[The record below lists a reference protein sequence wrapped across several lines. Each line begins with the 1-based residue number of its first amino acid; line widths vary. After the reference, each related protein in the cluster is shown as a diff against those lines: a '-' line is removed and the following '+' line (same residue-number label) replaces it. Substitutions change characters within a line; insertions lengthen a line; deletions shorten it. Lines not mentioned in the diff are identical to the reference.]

1 MAKPDLGTKRVC
13 QSCGAKFYDLSKDP
27 ITCPKCDA
35 VYEIVVPVTR
45 GGRPAAAAA
54 AAVAAAAAS
63 KVVTDDV
70 EASTDGAEVISLEDA
85 EAEATGKKV
94 KGPGDPELETDE
106 DVEVEGTDDEEDN
119 TFLVTDDEEEGGDVS
134 DIIGDGIDKEEEN

>member
-27 ITCPKCDA
+27 ITCPKCGA

-54 AAVAAAAAS
+54 VAAAAAS
-63 KVVTDDV
+63 KVVVDDV
-70 EASTDGAEVISLEDA
+70 EASADGAEVISLEDA

-94 KGPGDPELETDE
+94 KGAGDPELETDD